1 MMFTGFPEA
10 TVQFFLDIR
19 FHNNIAYFEENRAR
33 YERDVKAP
41 FEAFIQELAPA
52 MLSIDPQMELRP
64 YRCMARLR
72 RDVRFTKD
80 KSPFRD
86 HLWVL
91 FRHADEPREGS
102 VMYWFELA
110 PSGMNWGA
118 GTWGENRQMMDILR
132 RRIVADP
139 DGVRNVIKQCH
150 LTEHHMLVGGSS
162 FKRLEVPAGVP
173 DDLKGWYALREV
185 YISPE
190 STASVDVHSPQLT
203 KRVQEDFLSLS
214 PLYHLLRGAYEAV
227 PPEEVDKMVQKM
239 RR

>member
-1 MMFTGFPEA
+1 MLAGGEEVISSPGGD
-10 TVQFFLDIR
+10 TVLG
-19 FHNNIAYFEENRAR
+19 
-33 YERDVKAP
+33 
-41 FEAFIQELAPA
+41 
-52 MLSIDPQMELRP
+52 
-64 YRCMARLR
+64 
-72 RDVRFTKD
+72 
-80 KSPFRD
+80 
-86 HLWVL
+86 
-91 FRHADEPREGS
+91 GS
-102 VMYWFELA
+102 
-110 PSGMNWGA
+110 
-118 GTWGENRQMMDILR
+118 D
-132 RRIVADP
+132 
-139 DGVRNVIKQCH
+139 
-150 LTEHHMLVGGSS
+150 HMLVGGSS

>member
-1 MMFTGFPEA
+1 
-10 TVQFFLDIR
+10 
-19 FHNNIAYFEENRAR
+19 
-33 YERDVKAP
+33 
-41 FEAFIQELAPA
+41 
-52 MLSIDPQMELRP
+52 
-64 YRCMARLR
+64 
-72 RDVRFTKD
+72 
-80 KSPFRD
+80 
-86 HLWVL
+86 
-91 FRHADEPREGS
+91 
-102 VMYWFELA
+102 MYWFELA
-110 PSGMNWGA
+110 PSGMNWGV

-162 FKRLEVPAGVP
+162 FKRLEVPAAVP

-190 STASVDVHSPQLT
+190 STAAVDVHSQQLT